1 MRKTLNF
8 FVVLIILVSIFSCKS
23 KMEPLTDSEK
33 TEIAKQIKQLS
44 SELFDSWNKAEYV
57 RYMNYYSKSDVFT
70 FAANGKITRT
80 WFAFSDT
87 VKAHTKPLKSSQVKV
102 LEQYI
107 DIIERDLVIVTEL
120 FDWSAI
126 YESGNEENM
135 QGTYSTIYAKRDN
148 IWIIIY
154 VAESFPGEF

>member
-1 MRKTLNF
+1 M
-8 FVVLIILVSIFSCKS
+8 
-23 KMEPLTDSEK
+23 
-33 TEIAKQIKQLS
+33 
-44 SELFDSWNKAEYV
+44 
-57 RYMNYYSKSDVFT
+57 
-70 FAANGKITRT
+70 
-80 WFAFSDT
+80 
-87 VKAHTKPLKSSQVKV
+87 KV